1 MRTGNQ
7 KSAGVLRR
15 YSWVLL
21 GVGLL
26 IGVLIP
32 AYLIS
37 NRMMSAKPMTEAEVS
52 LVSPGGEIE
61 ATLEVTGTPSEDVLQ
76 GTLLERQGDGTY
88 RPTKRILSV
97 RWRSDTPVVM
107 GKKADVHRGAVIQ
120 IQGKS
125 RPDRSVDAERIVI
138 LTGYVTVH

>member
-1 MRTGNQ
+1 
-7 KSAGVLRR
+7 
-15 YSWVLL
+15 VLL
-21 GVGLL
+21 SVGLL

-37 NRMMSAKPMTEAEVS
+37 NRMMGATTMTEVEVS
-52 LVSPGGEIE
+52 VVSPGGEIE
-61 ATLEVTGTPSEDVLQ
+61 ATLEVGGTPSEDVLQ

-88 RPTKRILSV
+88 QRTKRTLNV

-120 IQGKS
+120 IKGKS
-125 RPDRSVDAERIVI
+125 RLDRSVEAERIVI
-138 LTGYVTVH
+138 LTGYVTVR